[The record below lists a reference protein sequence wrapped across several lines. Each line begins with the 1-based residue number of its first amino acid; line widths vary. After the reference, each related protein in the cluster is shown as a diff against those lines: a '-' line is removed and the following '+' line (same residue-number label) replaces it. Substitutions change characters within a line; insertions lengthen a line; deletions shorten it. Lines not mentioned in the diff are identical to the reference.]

1 MDNVFIWRFTNTLFN
16 KCVCLFGP
24 TLYQLNSPVP
34 LTRINYYLIGSRH
47 VYRNFV
53 SPPVPRSHGVL
64 IAVPQD
70 SDCRLRL
77 GRVDGHRQ
85 NALVGREIEPEG
97 HASMAAVRE
106 GLADEDCILSLVYR
120 WRSHEK

>member
-1 MDNVFIWRFTNTLFN
+1 M
-16 KCVCLFGP
+16 
-24 TLYQLNSPVP
+24 
-34 LTRINYYLIGSRH
+34 
-47 VYRNFV
+47 
-53 SPPVPRSHGVL
+53 PRSHGVL

-85 NALVGREIEPEG
+85 NALARREIEPEG

-106 GLADEDCILSLVYR
+106 GWAEEDCILSLVYR
-120 WRSHEK
+120 WRFHEKHIASCEQITQVSW

>member
-1 MDNVFIWRFTNTLFN
+1 M
-16 KCVCLFGP
+16 
-24 TLYQLNSPVP
+24 
-34 LTRINYYLIGSRH
+34 
-47 VYRNFV
+47 
-53 SPPVPRSHGVL
+53 PRSHGVL

-85 NALVGREIEPEG
+85 NALARREIEPEG

-106 GLADEDCILSLVYR
+106 GWA
-120 WRSHEK
+120 